1 MAKVDETDAVSILDF
16 FKDLEDPRSTINRRH
31 LLGDLIV
38 ICVLAVIAGADGP
51 KAIATWAEAQER
63 WLRRHLQLPSGIPSH
78 DTIGRLLALL
88 HPQAFQKCFE
98 EWIAS
103 LRQIAGGD
111 EGQQEIIAIDGKT
124 LRRSH
129 DRRRSLG
136 PLHMVSAWAVRGGIS
151 LGQLATAEKSNEI
164 LAIPELIRQIDVRGA
179 IVTIDAQGCQRAIA
193 TTIVKAGGDYVLAL
207 KGNQNKL
214 YAAVQEYVKGKVF
227 NGSVDQVV
235 HQYQEVVKGHG
246 RIDTL
251 NYYQLPLS
259 DSLAKFPWTG
269 FRSVGVAIRHSMQQG
284 QETTDIR
291 YYISSL
297 KLNAKRFA
305 EAVRRHWHIENTLH
319 WCLDVTF
326 REDECRVRN
335 RHAADNLSWLKR
347 FAISLIKQ
355 NPTKESVAMKRRMA
369 GWNVDFLAQVIGLET
384 T

>member
-1 MAKVDETDAVSILDF
+1 M
-16 FKDLEDPRSTINRRH
+16 
-31 LLGDLIV
+31 
-38 ICVLAVIAGADGP
+38 
-51 KAIATWAEAQER
+51 
-63 WLRRHLQLPSGIPSH
+63 
-78 DTIGRLLALL
+78 
-88 HPQAFQKCFE
+88 
-98 EWIAS
+98 
-103 LRQIAGGD
+103 
-111 EGQQEIIAIDGKT
+111 
-124 LRRSH
+124 
-129 DRRRSLG
+129 
-136 PLHMVSAWAVRGGIS
+136 
-151 LGQLATAEKSNEI
+151 
-164 LAIPELIRQIDVRGA
+164 
-179 IVTIDAQGCQRAIA
+179 
-193 TTIVKAGGDYVLAL
+193 

-259 DSLAKFPWTG
+259 DSLAKFPWSG
-269 FRSVGVAIRHSMQQG
+269 FRSVGVAIRHSVQQG

-335 RHAADNLSWLKR
+335 RHAADNLAWLKR

-369 GWNVDFLAQVIGLET
+369 GWNVDFLAQVTGLET